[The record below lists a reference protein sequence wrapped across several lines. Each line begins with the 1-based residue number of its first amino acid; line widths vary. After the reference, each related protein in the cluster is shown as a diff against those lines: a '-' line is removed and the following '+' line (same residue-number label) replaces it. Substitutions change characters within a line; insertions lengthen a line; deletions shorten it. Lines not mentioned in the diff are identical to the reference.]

1 MNEGKWVDPARVRY
15 SRRAYQ
21 VWQPSGCLMHEY
33 KQKEFVACLQ
43 SKRLVFIGD
52 STTRQI
58 FWAAAKKLD
67 DDGAR
72 DDMIAARKHADL
84 AFRRHGVDL
93 EFIWD
98 PYLNSS
104 RLYEELEA
112 YRSTPYAPAEKGD
125 KKRESPAIILVG
137 GGLWFARHVH
147 VNTLGEF
154 QDSIDSILPY
164 MIPPTKAP
172 FAIDPRS
179 FVRNHVSKN
188 LLLMAPVQV
197 PRYDFLSPSR
207 SETITAEKIDAM
219 NDYLQQLS
227 EFQGA
232 DVVWSFHLMTRRQR
246 AAYEQSGLH
255 VVDNVAGRKADVLLN
270 LRCNAEAAND
280 KGYPYD
286 RTCCSNYR
294 RPGWVQWAGL
304 FGTLVILPLLVWVSN
319 IGPYTGRTLGHAL

>member
-1 MNEGKWVDPARVRY
+1 MY
-15 SRRAYQ
+15 
-21 VWQPSGCLMHEY
+21 EY
-33 KQKEFVACLQ
+33 KRNDLAACFQ

-58 FWAAAKKLD
+58 FWATAKKLD

-72 DDMIAARKHADL
+72 DGMAAAHKHADL
-84 AFRRHGVDL
+84 EFSRDGVGL

-104 RLYEELEA
+104 RLHEELEA
-112 YRSTPYAPAEKGD
+112 YRNSMHASIENDG
-125 KKRESPAIILVG
+125 KKRKGAALVLVG

-154 QDSIDSILPY
+154 RDSIDSIIPF
-164 MIPPTKAP
+164 MNPPTEAP
-172 FAIDPRS
+172 STVNPRQ
-179 FVRNHVSKN
+179 FVRNHVSKD
-188 LLLMAPVQV
+188 LLLVAPVQV

-219 NDYLQQLS
+219 NDYLLRLS
-227 EFQGA
+227 EFRGV
-232 DVVWSFHLMTRRQR
+232 DVVWSFRLMTQRQR

-270 LRCNAEAAND
+270 LRCNAESANGMGSQ
-280 KGYPYD
+280 GYPND

-294 RPGWVQWAGL
+294 RPGWVQWTGL
-304 FGTLVILPLLVWVSN
+304 FGTLVILPLLVWITRTGS
-319 IGPYTGRTLGHAL
+319 YTGPLRNESCPGGS